1 MLMGERRVRHG
12 LGRLVSMLVLGLSIG
27 TAMPVHAQSNLRRLW
42 LVPTSLVGA
51 SALWS
56 LSSNVWV
63 KCARS
68 GMITDGVVKLL
79 IDPDLGSECHDII
92 QKAHEFMV
100 CLSGADLYGTSIMS
114 PREWCYGS
122 FEQLKFP
129 LPQPEVSRGNW
140 FWRLEKPD
148 DVYGSINFRMD
159 SARGL
164 DLHLNLENAR
174 DEVQEILKWLG
185 DIWHIDRDVDGRAAR
200 IVQSLRNNFGALG
213 VHNCPVE
220 EGGTWY
226 TVGEDGISVRTSPT
240 VVDEQYVRIYQ
251 DASNEGYE
259 RRVCVR
265 FVSESVA
272 VRAVEHL
279 AKNVEEGLRSDA
291 DLWEEVD
298 RRIRERIWEDD
309 QNGVPL
315 PENEGIWSDISHR
328 STMYQ
333 RPYRTLT
340 LQSTGETIQLW
351 IGQGAFVKVRW
362 INMPAE
368 S

>member
-27 TAMPVHAQSNLRRLW
+27 TVMPVHAHSNLRSLW
-42 LVPTSLVGA
+42 LLAPSLVGVGAWA
-51 SALWS
+51 SWS
-56 LSSNVWV
+56 PSSNVWV

-68 GMITDGVVKLL
+68 GMITAHGVKLL

-92 QKAHEFMV
+92 QKAHGSMF
-100 CLSGADLYGTSIMS
+100 CLSGADLYGTSIKS

-122 FEQLKFP
+122 SEQLKFP

-148 DVYGSINFRMD
+148 DVYGSDSLYFGMD
-159 SARGL
+159 TARWAEL
-164 DLHLNLENAR
+164 DQELENAR
-174 DEVQEILKWLG
+174 DEVQEIVKWLG

-200 IVQSLRNNFGALG
+200 IVQWLRKNSGALG

-220 EGGTWY
+220 GF
-226 TVGEDGISVRTSPT
+226 TVGEDEISVRIS
-240 VVDEQYVRIYQ
+240 Q

-265 FVSESVA
+265 FLSESAA
-272 VRAVEHL
+272 VSAVENL
-279 AKNVEEGLRSDA
+279 AENVEEGLRSDA
-291 DLWEEVD
+291 KLWEEID
-298 RRIRERIWEDD
+298 RITSSMMWGDSR
-309 QNGVPL
+309 NGVSI
-315 PENEGIWSDISHR
+315 PENRGIRFGLYLGSYR
-328 STMYQ
+328 YQ
-333 RPYRTLT
+333 RPHRTLT
-340 LQSTGETIQLW
+340 LQSTGETIELW
-351 IGQGAFVKVRW
+351 IGKGAFVKVRW